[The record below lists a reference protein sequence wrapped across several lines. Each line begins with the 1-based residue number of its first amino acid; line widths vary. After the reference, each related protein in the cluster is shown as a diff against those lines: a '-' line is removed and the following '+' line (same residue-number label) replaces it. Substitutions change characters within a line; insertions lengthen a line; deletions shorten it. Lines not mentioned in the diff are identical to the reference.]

1 MPSIFHRL
9 RKKLLKEN
17 KIRSYL
23 TYAIGEIIL
32 IVFGILIALTIN
44 NWNQNRLNREKEQF
58 YLEGLRSEFEQS
70 HAKLLKLME
79 VNRLNYEESK
89 KLAAYIHS
97 SDKPGEKELSEMLYN
112 AFSFE
117 IDYNPNNSLLNEIIN
132 SGGLKMISNA
142 ALRSHLIQWESRIQ
156 SIHRQE
162 SALREQREK
171 LIDIFRTENAS
182 IKTILDLA
190 GVTPNAIGMEK
201 RPNEQSNR
209 SILNSIAFENN
220 LLIFILTGV
229 STEETHYQPLLSE
242 IETILTLIDSGIKN

>member
-9 RKKLLKEN
+9 RKKLLQEN
-17 KIRSYL
+17 KVKSYL

-44 NWNQNRLNREKEQF
+44 NWNQERLNREKEQF
-58 YLEGLRSEFEQS
+58 YLEGLKSEFEQS
-70 HAKLLKLME
+70 HAKLMNLME

-89 KLAAYIHS
+89 KLAGYIQS

-117 IDYNPNNSLLNEIIN
+117 IDYNPNNSLLNEIMN

-142 ALRSHLIQWESRIQ
+142 ALRSYLTRWESRIQ

-182 IKTILDLA
+182 IKTILDQA
-190 GVTPNAIGMEK
+190 GVTTNAMGMEK
-201 RPNEQSNR
+201 SAGEQSNR
-209 SILNSIAFENN
+209 SILNSKEFENN

-229 STEETHYQPLLSE
+229 STEETHYKPLLSE
-242 IETILTLIDSGIKN
+242 IETILALIGSEIKS

>member
-9 RKKLLKEN
+9 RKKLLEEN
-17 KIRSYL
+17 KIKSYL

-44 NWNQNRLNREKEQF
+44 NWNQNRLIREKEQF
-58 YLEGLRSEFEQS
+58 YLEGLKSEFEQNRI
-70 HAKLLKLME
+70 KLANLIE

-89 KLAAYIHS
+89 KLAGYIHS
-97 SDKPGEKELSEMLYN
+97 NDKPGEKELSEMLYN

-117 IDYNPNNSLLNEIIN
+117 IDYNPNNSLLIEMLN

-142 ALRSHLIQWESRIQ
+142 MLRSHLTQWESRIQ

-171 LIDIFRTENAS
+171 LVDIARTEAS

-190 GVTPNAIGMEK
+190 GVTANAMGMEK
-201 RPNEQSNR
+201 SPEEQSNR
-209 SILNSIAFENN
+209 SILNSKEFENN

-229 STEETHYQPLLSE
+229 STETTHYQPLLSE
-242 IETILTLIDSGIKN
+242 IDTILALINSEIKG

>member
-1 MPSIFHRL
+1 MPSFFHRL

-44 NWNQNRLNREKEQF
+44 NWNQDRLIREKEQF
-58 YLEGLRSEFEQS
+58 YLEGLKSEFEQN
-70 HAKLLKLME
+70 HAKLANLIE

-89 KLAAYIHS
+89 KLAGYIHS
-97 SDKPGEKELSEMLYN
+97 KNKPDEKQLSEMLFN

-117 IDYNPNNSLLNEIIN
+117 IDYNPNNSLLIEMLN

-142 ALRSHLIQWESRIQ
+142 ALRSHLTQWESRIQ
-156 SIHRQE
+156 TIHRQE

-171 LIDIFRTENAS
+171 LLNIARTDAS

-190 GVTPNAIGMEK
+190 GVTTREMGMSNSPEITSNIAILDSKE
-201 RPNEQSNR
+201 
-209 SILNSIAFENN
+209 FENN

-229 STEETHYQPLLSE
+229 STEATHYKPLLSE
-242 IETILTLIDSGIKN
+242 IDSILAIINSEIKD